1 MPVNADVPAAVVL
14 LSGGLDST
22 TVLAAA
28 SRRRRV
34 HALSFRY
41 GQRHA
46 AELACAR
53 RQATRF
59 GVVAHEVVEL
69 GHLGRLVAGATALVD
84 ASPLSVPKHDA
95 SGSDAPASEIPVTY
109 VPARNALFLT
119 YALAWAEA
127 IDAAD
132 IWIGTNALD
141 YSGYPDCRP
150 EFIAAFATMAGLAT
164 RRGVEGRPIAFE
176 APLSAL
182 RKHEIIALGTSLG
195 VDYADTI
202 SCYDPVADGDRVLA
216 CGACDSCRLRRE
228 GFALAGV
235 TDPTRYAP
243 AT

>member
-1 MPVNADVPAAVVL
+1 MNADAPAAVVL

-28 SRRRRV
+28 SRQRRV

-46 AELACAR
+46 VELACAR

-59 GVVAHEVVEL
+59 GVAAHEIVEL
-69 GHLGRLVAGATALVD
+69 GHLGRLVAGATALVES
-84 ASPLSVPKHDA
+84 SPLAVPKH
-95 SGSDAPASEIPVTY
+95 APSERAAPVSEIPVTY
-109 VPARNALFLT
+109 VPARNALFLS

-150 EFIAAFATMAGLAT
+150 EFIAAFATMAGLAP
-164 RRGVEGRPIAFE
+164 RRGVEGHAIGFE
-176 APLSAL
+176 APLSSL

-202 SCYDPVADGDRVLA
+202 SCYDPIAEGDRVLA
-216 CGACDSCRLRRE
+216 CGTCDSCRLRRE
-228 GFALAGV
+228 GFSLAGV
-235 TDPTRYAP
+235 ADPTRYAP